1 MSTCISKEV
10 SCPVCG
16 AVNKKQM
23 WAGIDA
29 QANPELRLRILRET
43 LFDWKCPACGYD
55 AQLVYPC
62 LYHDKQRRFFICAA
76 PAGCGGQK
84 VIENVA
90 AKYPH
95 TVSVKKRVVG
105 SLCEMKEKIL
115 LFEAGLD
122 DVPAEVVKFALAEL
136 VEKKRGRKVRSGFFC
151 AAGKDEDYIG
161 FTFFLEGSDQP
172 ITQGTRLS
180 VYNEALKIVQS
191 TGFRED
197 GSFLRVDRA
206 LAERLLEEY
215 QE

>member
-10 SCPVCG
+10 SCPICG

-23 WAGIDA
+23 WPGIDS
-29 QANPELRLRILRET
+29 QANAELRLRILRET
-43 LFDWKCPACGYD
+43 LFDWKCPSCGYD
-55 AQLVYPC
+55 AQLLYPC
-62 LYHDKQRRFFICAA
+62 IYHDKERRFLICIV
-76 PAGCGGQK
+76 PSGCSGQK
-84 VIENVA
+84 TIEEFSG
-90 AKYPH
+90 KYPQIANI
-95 TVSVKKRVVG
+95 KKRVVN

-122 DVPAEVVKFALAEL
+122 DVPAEIVKFALAEL

-151 AAGKDEDYIG
+151 AAGKEEDYIG

-180 VYNEALKIVQS
+180 VYREAVKIVES
-191 TGFRED
+191 TGYRES
-197 GSFLRVDRA
+197 GEFIRVDRM
-206 LAERLLEEY
+206 LAENLLEEY

>member
-23 WAGIDA
+23 WTGIDI
-29 QANPELRLRILRET
+29 QANPELRLRVLNET

-55 AQLVYPC
+55 AQLLYPC
-62 LYHDKQRRFFICAA
+62 LYHDKERRFLLCIS
-76 PAGCGGQK
+76 PAGSSGQAA
-84 VIENVA
+84 VA
-90 AKYPH
+90 DAVQKYPQAA
-95 TVSVKKRVVG
+95 SVKKRIVS
-105 SLCEMKEKIL
+105 SLCEMKEKVL

-136 VEKKRGRKVRSGFFC
+136 VEKKRGRKVHSGFFC
-151 AAGKDEDYIG
+151 AAAQDEDYIG
-161 FTFFLEGSDQP
+161 FTFFLEGLEQP

-180 VYNEALKIVQS
+180 VYSEALKIVQS
-191 TGFRED
+191 TGYRED

-206 LAERLLEEY
+206 LAQRLLEEY